1 MDYSIAN
8 VYDKLS
14 ETYMNDIDGSSHYN
28 SLYER
33 PAMMSQL
40 PIKLE
45 GMNILDAGCAAGWYS
60 QAFIQKGAEVT
71 ALDFS
76 ENMVKAAKERL
87 TDKANVIQ
95 HDLREDL
102 PFGDNQFDIIVSSLT
117 MHYIEN
123 WNKTFREFNRVLKP
137 GGTFL
142 YSVHHPFMDFS
153 RHKPEDYF
161 ETLKLSETWNK
172 PNLSIEVSFYRRP
185 LQNIVNMTTDHFRL
199 IELIEPRPI
208 EELQEVKEKSY
219 HYLMTNPHFLIVKA
233 RSGKGDQT

>member
-1 MDYSIAN
+1 MDTSIAK

-14 ETYMNDIDGSSHYN
+14 ATYMNDIDGGSHYN
-28 SLYER
+28 TLYER
-33 PAMMSQL
+33 PAMIAQL
-40 PIKLE
+40 PLE
-45 GMNILDAGCAAGWYS
+45 LDGMRILDAGCAAGWYS

-87 TDKANVIQ
+87 PDRTNVIQ

-102 PFGDNQFDIIVSSLT
+102 PFEDNHFDIIVSSLT

-123 WNKTFREFNRVLKP
+123 WNTTFREFNRVLKP

-153 RHKPEDYF
+153 RHRPDNYF
-161 ETLKLSETWNK
+161 ETLKLSEIWNK

-185 LQNIVNMTTDHFRL
+185 LQDIINMTTNHFQL
-199 IELIEPRPI
+199 NELIEPRPL
-208 EELQEVKEKSY
+208 EDLKNVKEKSY
-219 HYLMTNPHFLIVKA
+219 HYLKTNPHFLIVKA
-233 RSGKGDQT
+233 KSGKLDEG